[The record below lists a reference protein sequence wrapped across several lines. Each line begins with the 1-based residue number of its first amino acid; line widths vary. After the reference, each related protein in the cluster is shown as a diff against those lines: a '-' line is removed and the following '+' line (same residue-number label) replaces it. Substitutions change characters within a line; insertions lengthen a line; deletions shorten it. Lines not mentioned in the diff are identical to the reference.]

1 MPDSE
6 SIGLT
11 ILAAGLV
18 GVVAVLS
25 SRVSERLR
33 IPAPV
38 EAGLAAPGGPHW
50 PLPAPQWFFCPGAAG
65 SGRPERRAAGGAS
78 GASDPVG
85 IALLVALLSATGSGL
100 TEVGTVASVLA
111 LQMAV
116 GAVTGVTGGRAVLL
130 LMRRVPLPNG
140 TLAGLR

>member
-6 SIGLT
+6 STGLT

-38 EAGLAAPGGPHW
+38 EAGLAAPGDGTGPYR
-50 PLPAPQWFFCPGAAG
+50 PRSGFSVL
-65 SGRPERRAAGGAS
+65 GRPEVAGR
-78 GASDPVG
+78 
-85 IALLVALLSATGSGL
+85 
-100 TEVGTVASVLA
+100 SV
-111 LQMAV
+111 
-116 GAVTGVTGGRAVLL
+116 VLL
-130 LMRRVPLPNG
+130 EAHPGPAIQRASLCSSRCSAQRE
-140 TLAGLR
+140 AA